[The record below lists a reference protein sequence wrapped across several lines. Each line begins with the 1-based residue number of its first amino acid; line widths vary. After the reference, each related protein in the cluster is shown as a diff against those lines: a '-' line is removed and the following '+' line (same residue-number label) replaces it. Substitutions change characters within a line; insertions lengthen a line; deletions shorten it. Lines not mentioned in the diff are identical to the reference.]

1 MNRGPYVEI
10 RLTPPMIE
18 LAHTLAKELGV
29 LRNSI
34 EEGAGNITGFCA
46 ELACKKHFGI
56 PLDEIQNTYHYDI
69 LVNGITYDVKAKK
82 RKDAPRYWHEA
93 SISDYNTSQKCNF
106 YLHTSVTWP
115 ERISAPTSVYLMGF
129 YPKQQYL
136 DEARFLKKGQIDGS
150 NNFEVKGD
158 CWNLVY
164 EKLNPISQIKRS

>member
-1 MNRGPYVEI
+1 
-10 RLTPPMIE
+10 MIE

-93 SISDYNTSQKCNF
+93 SISDYNTSQKCN
-106 YLHTSVTWP
+106 L
-115 ERISAPTSVYLMGF
+115 GF

-164 EKLNPISQIKRS
+164 EKLNPISQIKRN